1 MIGVKDAGKRV
12 KRVIVV
18 MEGFEVMVVQ
28 CKSHLQ
34 QYEYRRCK
42 KEQSA
47 SCRASLHIV
56 TLQSRPAAARCV
68 TLPGKSHNLFGYT
81 LRAFRIAIKLNTVYS
96 LGMAVVWEGV
106 YKQ

>member
-56 TLQSRPAAARCV
+56 TLQSRPAALRDTARKV
-68 TLPGKSHNLFGYT
+68 PQSFRVYTKSVQNSNKIEYSIQFG
-81 LRAFRIAIKLNTVYS
+81 NVS
-96 LGMAVVWEGV
+96 GV
-106 YKQ
+106 GECL